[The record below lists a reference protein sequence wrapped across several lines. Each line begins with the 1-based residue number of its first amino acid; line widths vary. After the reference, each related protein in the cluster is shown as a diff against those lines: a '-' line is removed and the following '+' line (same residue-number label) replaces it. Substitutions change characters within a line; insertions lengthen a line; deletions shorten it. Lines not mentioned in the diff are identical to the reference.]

1 MMTKEEFR
9 NGEVYKKG
17 NYLMIKD
24 RDVMGYLEEDTIKEN
39 ALQLCKIIKPKKI
52 LEIGYGLGFTATTFQ
67 DYGVEE
73 HTIIEAHPV
82 IYKKAKEWAKN
93 FKGIKVINSFIQ
105 DFKYNKKDYDLV
117 FDDRCELVHP
127 LKEGEIT
134 PRYITKDMEEWRT
147 ITHLQ
152 E

>member
-1 MMTKEEFR
+1 
-9 NGEVYKKG
+9 
-17 NYLMIKD
+17 MIKGH
-24 RDVMGYLEEDTIKEN
+24 DVMGYSEKDIIKEE

-52 LEIGYGLGFTATTFQ
+52 LEVGFGFGFTATTFQ

-73 HTIIEAHPV
+73 HTIVEAHPV

-105 DFKYNKKDYDLV
+105 DFKYDKKDYDLIY
-117 FDDRCELVHP
+117 DDRCELVYP
-127 LKEGEIT
+127 LKDGEIT
-134 PRYITKDMEEWRT
+134 PRYKTKETKEWRT
-147 ITHLQ
+147 TTHLR